1 MNGNQARQLFQ
12 SALEDRL
19 AGDQLRDFEAALAQ
33 DPALCAEFEAFAD
46 ARANVADMDAWLRKA
61 GASATR
67 QVPLVPAGVAERISR
82 AAVARK
88 RGRLVRLAVAAVAT
102 AAAAAIALVLFLPG
116 DKPVQPSPET
126 PSGWP
131 RAAQGGVTMIEDA
144 IYASAPLQELN
155 PAPGVTLLV
164 AGGSLLHPIRPG
176 LALVE
181 GEVTV
186 RLASG
191 ARFEVHVGNHR
202 VSAQAPAEF
211 VVRVQADAFP
221 DFPPPEDTRMHRPEL
236 LARFGALA
244 FAFTVTAASGNVDIR
259 AEGPVATLGPGQ
271 AQTFQAGP
279 PPAPKPPE
287 PPKPEDAFKHL
298 DKNGDGKL
306 DDKEADKKLI
316 EDFDDNKDG
325 TVDLDE
331 FKKHHKP
338 PQPGPRPPKPEDLF
352 KEKDKN
358 NDGKLDD
365 KEADKKMLEDFDDN
379 NDGVIDLDEF
389 KKHFRPMP
397 PRPPHGPDGPPKGPG
412 GPPPGPGG
420 GPGPGPGGPPPGP
433 GGPPPK
439 GPR

>member
-331 FKKHHKP
+331 FKAHFKPRP
-338 PQPGPRPPKPEDLF
+338 PQPGPKGPPTKPEDAF
-352 KEKDKN
+352 KHLDKN
-358 NDGKLDD
+358 GDGKL
-365 KEADKKMLEDFDDN
+365 
-379 NDGVIDLDEF
+379 
-389 KKHFRPMP
+389 
-397 PRPPHGPDGPPKGPG
+397 
-412 GPPPGPGG
+412 
-420 GPGPGPGGPPPGP
+420 
-433 GGPPPK
+433 
-439 GPR
+439 